1 MDILLI
7 VVLILLNGLFAMS
20 EMALSSSRKVRLLAL
35 QEAGEHGADTALQ
48 MMERPTQFLS
58 TIQIGIT
65 SIGVLN
71 GIVGEAAFSDT
82 VAGWLQQWGA
92 PSGAATI
99 AATAVVVTLITFLTI
114 IFGELVPKRIGQL
127 YPETIARRTA
137 PMMRTLGV
145 MARPFIALLSASTSA
160 VLRLMRMDTRRHAS
174 VTEEEI
180 SASLSEGVHAGLI
193 EHQEHQMVKNVFH
206 LDDRPLTSLMVP
218 RSDIDWLEARATVV
232 QAREQLTQ
240 MPSHSWYPVCRGGL
254 DDVVGMVSLAELT
267 QRADPQRL
275 LEDVMVPVAF
285 APETLSG
292 LDLLEQFRRPASR
305 TQRDIAEVES
315 PRGRLVMV
323 VDEYGV
329 VQGLMTPRDLLEAIT
344 GEWVDSAKTE
354 EGWATLRSDGSWLL
368 DGTMPVV
375 ELKSRLGLTEAL
387 PGEERGLYNT
397 LAGLMMSVTGRLPQT
412 GEIVHLQGWEFEVV
426 DLDGRR
432 IDKVLARTLSSDAST
447 STAQGRTITK
457 S

>member
-1 MDILLI
+1 MDIFLI
-7 VVLILLNGLFAMS
+7 IVLILLNGLFAMS

-35 QEAGEHGADTALQ
+35 QEAGEHGADVALQ
-48 MMERPTQFLS
+48 LMERPTQFLS

-71 GIVGEAAFSDT
+71 GIVGEAAFSDAVSRWLVSAGLSTT
-82 VAGWLQQWGA
+82 VA
-92 PSGAATI
+92 SV
-99 AATAVVVTLITFLTI
+99 AATATVVTLITCLTI
-114 IFGELVPKRIGQL
+114 LFGELVPKRIGQL

-137 PMMRTLGV
+137 PLMRTLGV
-145 MARPFIALLSASTSA
+145 VTRPFIALLSASTA
-160 VLRLMRMDTRRHAS
+160 GILRLLRMDTRHHQA

-180 SASLSEGVHAGLI
+180 RASLSEGVHAGLI

-218 RSDIDWLEARATVV
+218 RADIDWLPARATV
-232 QAREQLTQ
+232 QEALEQVRQ
-240 MPSHSWYPVCRGGL
+240 GAIHSWYPVCRGGL
-254 DDVVGMVSLAELT
+254 DDVVGLVSLAELT
-267 QRADPQRL
+267 QHQSGTPL
-275 LEDVMVPVAF
+275 LENLMVPAAF

-305 TQRDIAEVES
+305 TQHAGPS
-315 PRGRLVMV
+315 GRMVMV

-344 GEWVDSAKTE
+344 GEWLDHASVQDS
-354 EGWATLRSDGSWLL
+354 WATPRGDGSWLL
-368 DGTMPVV
+368 DGSIPVV
-375 ELKSRLGLTEAL
+375 ELKTRLGLIEEL

-397 LAGLMMSVTGRLPQT
+397 LAGLIMSVSGRVPVTGARVQVL
-412 GEIVHLQGWEFEVV
+412 GWEFEVV

-432 IDKVLARTLSSDAST
+432 IDKVLAKPQAPPAPL
-447 STAQGRTITK
+447 
-457 S
+457 

>member
-7 VVLILLNGLFAMS
+7 IVLILLNGLFAMS

-35 QEAGEHGADTALQ
+35 QEAGEHGADVALQ
-48 MMERPTQFLS
+48 MLERPTQFLS

-71 GIVGEAAFSDT
+71 GIVGEAAFSEI
-82 VAGWLQQWGA
+82 VSGWLVSAGMPSAGA
-92 PSGAATI
+92 TLV
-99 AATAVVVTLITFLTI
+99 ATASVVTLITFLTI

-127 YPETIARRTA
+127 FPETIARRTA
-137 PMMRTLGV
+137 PLMRGLAVV
-145 MARPFIALLSASTSA
+145 MRPFIALLSASTAA
-160 VLRLMRMDTRRHAS
+160 VLRLLRMDTRHRHA

-193 EHQEHQMVKNVFH
+193 EQQEHQMVKNVFH

-218 RSDIDWLEARATVV
+218 RSDIDWLSARDTVQ
-232 QAREQLTQ
+232 QAREQLRDT
-240 MPSHSWYPVCRGGL
+240 PAHSWYPVCRGGL
-254 DDVVGMVSLAELT
+254 DDVVGIVSLAELT
-267 QRADPQRL
+267 QRASDDQL
-275 LEDVMVPVAF
+275 LEALAVPVAF

-305 TQRDIAEVES
+305 SRQPVQ
-315 PRGRLVMV
+315 RGRMVMV

-344 GEWVDSAKTE
+344 GEWADHTLTQDS
-354 EGWATLRSDGSWLL
+354 WATARGDGSWLL
-368 DGTMPVV
+368 DGAIPVV
-375 ELKSRLGLTEAL
+375 ELKTRLGLDEL
-387 PGEERGLYNT
+387 PGEARGLYNT
-397 LAGLMMSVTGRLPQT
+397 LAGLIMSVSGRVPLE
-412 GEIVHLQGWEFEVV
+412 GERVQVQGWEFEVV

-432 IDKVLARTLSSDAST
+432 IDKVLAKPQ
-447 STAQGRTITK
+447 AQPAPNIT
-457 S
+457 

>member
-71 GIVGEAAFSDT
+71 GIVGEAAFSET

-92 PSGAATI
+92 SSGAATI

-137 PMMRTLGV
+137 PMMRTLGL
-145 MARPFIALLSASTSA
+145 MAGPFIALLSASTSA
-160 VLRLMRMDTRRHAS
+160 VLRLMRMDTRRHTS

-305 TQRDIAEVES
+305 TQRDMAAVES

-344 GEWVDSAKTE
+344 GEWVDSAKTD
-354 EGWATLRSDGSWLL
+354 EGWATLRNDGSWLL

-375 ELKSRLGLTEAL
+375 ELKSRLSLSEAL
-387 PGEERGLYNT
+387 PGEDRGLYNT
-397 LAGLMMSVTGRLPQT
+397 LAGLIMSVTGRLPQT
-412 GEIVHLQGWEFEVV
+412 GEIVHLQGWAFEVV

-432 IDKVLARTLSSDAST
+432 IDKVLARTLSIRRPSRST
-447 STAQGRTITK
+447 TSNAQPCK
-457 S
+457 

>member
-7 VVLILLNGLFAMS
+7 VALILLNGLFAMS

-35 QEAGEHGADTALQ
+35 QEAGEHGADLALQ
-48 MMERPTQFLS
+48 LMERPTQFLS

-82 VAGWLQQWGA
+82 VSRWLTSAGM
-92 PSGAATI
+92 PATVATV
-99 AATAVVVTLITFLTI
+99 AATASVVTLITFLTI

-127 YPETIARRTA
+127 FPETIARRTA
-137 PMMRTLGV
+137 PLMRSLGLV
-145 MARPFIALLSASTSA
+145 ARPFIALLTACTA
-160 VLRLMRMDTRRHAS
+160 GVLRLLRMDTRHHAS

-180 SASLSEGVHAGLI
+180 RASLNEGVHAGLI

-218 RSDIDWLEARATVV
+218 RSDIDWLSSRATV
-232 QAREQLTQ
+232 REALEQVRQ
-240 MPSHSWYPVCRGGL
+240 GAVHSWYPVCRGGL
-254 DDVVGMVSLAELT
+254 DDVVGLVSLAELT
-267 QRADPQRL
+267 QQTADDAL
-275 LEDVMVPVAF
+275 LETLMVPAAF

-305 TQRDIAEVES
+305 AQRS
-315 PRGRLVMV
+315 GQSGRMVMV

-344 GEWVDSAKTE
+344 GEWLDHASVQDS
-354 EGWATLRSDGSWLL
+354 WATPRGDGSWLL
-368 DGTMPVV
+368 DGSMPVV
-375 ELKSRLGLTEAL
+375 ELKTRLGLSEAL
-387 PGEERGLYNT
+387 PGEDRGLYNT
-397 LAGLMMSVTGRLPQT
+397 LAGLIMSVSGQVPTTGARVQVP
-412 GEIVHLQGWEFEVV
+412 GWEFEVV

-432 IDKVLARTLSSDAST
+432 IDKVLARPLTQPAP
-447 STAQGRTITK
+447 
-457 S
+457 

>member
-1 MDILLI
+1 
-7 VVLILLNGLFAMS
+7 
-20 EMALSSSRKVRLLAL
+20 
-35 QEAGEHGADTALQ
+35 
-48 MMERPTQFLS
+48 
-58 TIQIGIT
+58 
-65 SIGVLN
+65 
-71 GIVGEAAFSDT
+71 
-82 VAGWLQQWGA
+82 
-92 PSGAATI
+92 
-99 AATAVVVTLITFLTI
+99 
-114 IFGELVPKRIGQL
+114 
-127 YPETIARRTA
+127 
-137 PMMRTLGV
+137 
-145 MARPFIALLSASTSA
+145 
-160 VLRLMRMDTRRHAS
+160 
-174 VTEEEI
+174 
-180 SASLSEGVHAGLI
+180 
-193 EHQEHQMVKNVFH
+193 MVKNVFH

-240 MPSHSWYPVCRGGL
+240 MPAHSWYPVCRGGL

-397 LAGLMMSVTGRLPQT
+397 LAGLIMSVTGRLPQT

>member
-35 QEAGEHGADTALQ
+35 QESGEHGADVALQ
-48 MMERPTQFLS
+48 LMERPTQFLS

-82 VAGWLQQWGA
+82 VSRWLSSAGM
-92 PSGAATI
+92 PSTVAAV
-99 AATAVVVTLITFLTI
+99 AATASVVTLITFLTI

-127 YPETIARRTA
+127 YPETIARHTA
-137 PMMRTLGV
+137 PMMRALGLA
-145 MARPFIALLSASTSA
+145 ARPFIALLSACTA
-160 VLRLMRMDTRRHAS
+160 GVLRLLRMDTRHQTA

-180 SASLSEGVHAGLI
+180 RASLTEGVHAGLI
-193 EHQEHQMVKNVFH
+193 EQQEHQMVKNVFH

-218 RSDIDWLEARATVV
+218 RSDIDWLSARATV
-232 QAREQLTQ
+232 AEALEQVRQ
-240 MPSHSWYPVCRGGL
+240 GAVHSWYPVCRGGL
-254 DDVVGMVSLAELT
+254 DDVVGLVSLAELT
-267 QRADPQRL
+267 QHAAGDHL
-275 LEDVMVPVAF
+275 LEALMVPAAF

-305 TQRDIAEVES
+305 T
-315 PRGRLVMV
+315 PRSAQHGRMVMV

-344 GEWVDSAKTE
+344 GEWLDHTSVQDS
-354 EGWATLRSDGSWLL
+354 WATPRGDGSWLL
-368 DGTMPVV
+368 DGSIPVV
-375 ELKSRLGLTEAL
+375 ELKTRLGLSEEL
-387 PGEERGLYNT
+387 PGEDRGLYNT
-397 LAGLMMSVTGRLPQT
+397 LAGLIMSVSGQVPVTGAR
-412 GEIVHLQGWEFEVV
+412 VHVLEWEFEVV

-432 IDKVLARTLSSDAST
+432 IDKVLAKPLTQPAP
-447 STAQGRTITK
+447 
-457 S
+457 

>member
-7 VVLILLNGLFAMS
+7 IVLILLNGLFAMS

-35 QEAGEHGADTALQ
+35 QEAGEHGADLALQ
-48 MMERPTQFLS
+48 LMERPTQFLS

-71 GIVGEAAFSDT
+71 GIVGEAAFSET
-82 VAGWLQQWGA
+82 VSRWLGTVGLS
-92 PSGAATI
+92 PTAASLV
-99 AATAVVVTLITFLTI
+99 ATAIVVTLITFLTI

-127 YPETIARRTA
+127 YPETIARHTA
-137 PMMRTLGV
+137 PMMRTLGLV
-145 MARPFIALLSASTSA
+145 TRPFIALLSACTAA
-160 VLRLMRMDTRRHAS
+160 VLRLLRMDTRRHDS

-180 SASLSEGVHAGLI
+180 SASLTEGVQAGLI

-218 RSDIDWLEARATVV
+218 RSDIDWLPAKATV
-232 QAREQLTQ
+232 REALAQVRQGAL
-240 MPSHSWYPVCRGGL
+240 HSWYPVCRGGL
-254 DDVVGMVSLAELT
+254 DDVVGLVSLAQLT
-267 QRADPQRL
+267 QHATEDQL
-275 LEDVMVPVAF
+275 LETLAVPAAF

-305 TQRDIAEVES
+305 TPRSGQ
-315 PRGRLVMV
+315 RGRMVMV

-344 GEWVDSAKTE
+344 GEWHDHASVQDS
-354 EGWATLRSDGSWLL
+354 WATPRGDGSWLL
-368 DGTMPVV
+368 DGSMPVV
-375 ELKSRLGLTEAL
+375 ELKVRLGLSEEL
-387 PGEERGLYNT
+387 PGEARGLYNT
-397 LAGLMMSVTGRLPQT
+397 LAGLIMSVSGRVPVTGARVQVL
-412 GEIVHLQGWEFEVV
+412 GWEFEVV

-432 IDKVLARTLSSDAST
+432 IDKVLARPQTEPAPSASH
-447 STAQGRTITK
+447 QGRVITK